1 MKSTLTFIH
10 FKKNV
15 VRVQVKATASET
27 SWKQSCT
34 VIHRQTSSIQKA
46 MNSITFPLFCSFSHY
61 SSFFPSHFIRHFS
74 SHLFHSI
81 LCTQFVSFWLSF
93 HQNGTPTREMEKW
106 EKKVFSKYVWQ
117 RMSSIKQTKRLDPF
131 QIALRWNTP
140 YTLLFAGLLA
150 TYRQHGDIF
159 VYVQHLAEHIF
170 SA

>member
-1 MKSTLTFIH
+1 MKPVENRVAQSSTVKQVAYKKRWIVSH
-10 FKKNV
+10 FHYF
-15 VRVQVKATASET
+15 VRSAIILV
-27 SWKQSCT
+27 
-34 VIHRQTSSIQKA
+34 
-46 MNSITFPLFCSFSHY
+46 
-61 SSFFPSHFIRHFS
+61 FFPHILFATFFRISFILFYVLSLSHSGFRFIKMACQPEEWKIER
-74 SHLFHSI
+74 
-81 LCTQFVSFWLSF
+81 
-93 HQNGTPTREMEKW
+93 
-106 EKKVFSKYVWQ
+106 KKVFSKYVWQ